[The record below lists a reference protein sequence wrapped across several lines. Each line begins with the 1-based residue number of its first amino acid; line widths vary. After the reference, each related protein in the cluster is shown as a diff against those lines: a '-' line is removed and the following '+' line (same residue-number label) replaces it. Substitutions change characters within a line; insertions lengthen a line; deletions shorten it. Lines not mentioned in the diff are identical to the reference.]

1 MGFRFDFRIDFK
13 DFEFEIKGFKYFKLD
28 FELTSNQDK

>member
-13 DFEFEIKGFKYFKLD
+13 DFEFKIRGFKYLKLD
-28 FELTSNQDK
+28 FELRSN

>member
-13 DFEFEIKGFKYFKLD
+13 EFEFKIEYFKLD
-28 FELTSNQDK
+28 FELRSN